1 MNQMIS
7 GWLRLQLTP
16 RGLATL
22 AIGVGRA
29 VWGAVCVLVPGP
41 LVRVVGGTPADEG
54 ARVALRVLGA
64 RHVVQALLSCLTPGP
79 GLLRVGA
86 GVDALHA
93 LSLAALAVVDR
104 RWARVALADA
114 VVAGAWGLL
123 TWGSARIA
131 PGGPRGR
138 RERVV
143 GAVLQRLPLPAL

>member
-1 MNQMIS
+1 MTQLIS
-7 GWLRLQLTP
+7 AWLRLQLTP

-22 AIGVGRA
+22 AVGLGRA
-29 VWGAVCVLVPGP
+29 AWGVVCVLVPGP
-41 LVRVVGGTPADEG
+41 LVRAVGGAPADEG

-64 RHVVQALLSCLTPGP
+64 RHVAQALLSCLTPGP

-93 LSLAALAVVDR
+93 LALVSLAAADR

-123 TWGSARIA
+123 TWACARIA
-131 PGGPRGR
+131 PGGPRGI

-143 GAVLQRLPLPAL
+143 GAVLQRLPLPTS